1 MIVIFLLAH
10 WYLSLFS
17 QSFFLHRYAAHGSFA
32 MSKFWERFFFVFAYI
47 TQGSSFMSPRIYSI
61 MHRLHH
67 AYTDT
72 KDDPHSPSFEPN
84 VFSMMLQT
92 SKIYVNI
99 LHNKVS
105 VDEKFTKNI
114 PSWEWFDKWCNTWYS
129 RILWTG
135 IYVWYYMAFA
145 PSAIYYLLIPI
156 HVVMGSI
163 QGVIINWFA
172 HKYGKVNF
180 ENNNSSK
187 NLFKID
193 ILMIGEGYHNNHHKF
208 PSRKNFA
215 VKKGELDF
223 CYIIISLLGFLHIIG
238 AKSID

>member
-1 MIVIFLLAH
+1 
-10 WYLSLFS
+10 
-17 QSFFLHRYAAHGSFA
+17 
-32 MSKFWERFFFVFAYI
+32 
-47 TQGSSFMSPRIYSI
+47 
-61 MHRLHH
+61 
-67 AYTDT
+67 
-72 KDDPHSPSFEPN
+72 
-84 VFSMMLQT
+84 
-92 SKIYVNI
+92 
-99 LHNKVS
+99 
-105 VDEKFTKNI
+105 
-114 PSWEWFDKWCNTWYS
+114 
-129 RILWTG
+129 
-135 IYVWYYMAFA
+135 MAFA

-193 ILMIGEGYHNNHHKF
+193 IFMIGEGYHNNHHKF